1 MQISLSSG
9 DYNIADSGQVFL
21 FGEDKDL
28 TIHVSANDGF
38 HFSLRLE
45 FSKDSSGNQAINQE
59 IMDDVVV
66 LSCLNFQNNG
76 TGLIS
81 PVKIAEIEGREMF
94 LIFWSYLEGG
104 GERKVRS
111 VKYTLFYKK

>member
-1 MQISLSSG
+1 
-9 DYNIADSGQVFL
+9 
-21 FGEDKDL
+21 
-28 TIHVSANDGF
+28 
-38 HFSLRLE
+38 
-45 FSKDSSGNQAINQE
+45 
-59 IMDDVVV
+59 MDDVVV

>member
-38 HFSLRLE
+38 
-45 FSKDSSGNQAINQE
+45 I
-59 IMDDVVV
+59 
-66 LSCLNFQNNG
+66 G
-76 TGLIS
+76 TD
-81 PVKIAEIEGREMF
+81 ADA
-94 LIFWSYLEGG
+94 
-104 GERKVRS
+104 
-111 VKYTLFYKK
+111 